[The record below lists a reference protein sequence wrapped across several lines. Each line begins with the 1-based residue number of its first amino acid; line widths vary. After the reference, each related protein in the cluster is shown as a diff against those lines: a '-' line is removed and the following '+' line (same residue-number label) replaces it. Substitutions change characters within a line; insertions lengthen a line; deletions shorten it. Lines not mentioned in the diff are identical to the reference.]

1 MCCIYSQS
9 IETRNLFFKRDF
21 ILFDLLKKDW
31 NVESRLQRELFS
43 VLGIFVFSGWG
54 LLFVIKSILT
64 KFKSENISN
73 TF

>member
-31 NVESRLQRELFS
+31 NAESRQRELFS
-43 VLGIFVFSGWG
+43 VLGIFVFSGWV

-73 TF
+73 AF